1 MIIAGTAV
9 MFYTK
14 ANDVTD
20 ELIEE
25 ANKIWKAKGGK
36 FKLDSVK

>member
-1 MIIAGTAV
+1 MIVDGTVV

-14 ANDVTD
+14 GNDVTD

-25 ANKIWKAKGGK
+25 VNKLWKSKGGK